1 MGKMSSKTNLLI
13 ITQKVD
19 QNDTLLGFM
28 HGWIREFANNFEKIT
43 VICLQKGEYSLPKNV
58 EVLSLGKELG
68 AYKIEYIFN
77 FYRYI
82 FLRRKQYDA
91 VFVHMNPE
99 YVLLGGIFW
108 RLWGKK
114 MVLWYNHTFGN
125 WKCRLAMKMVHTV
138 CHTSPYAFT
147 AGTKKSL
154 VMPAGTDTE
163 FFNFDGLKT
172 TKPSILYVG
181 RVAPVKDLMTLIR
194 AVKILEEQDIE
205 FTLNI
210 YGEALPKDLVYLEMI
225 KKEAGDLINK
235 GIINLKGGIP
245 NIKTPEIFAVSWVF
259 VNLTP
264 SGNYD
269 KTVLEAMACGSIP
282 IVSSRAFAEILP
294 ANLIFKEKDPIDLA
308 VRIKNIFTLTSS
320 AREKTGKEMR
330 NIVEN
335 RESLEKLTSKIVN
348 IFN

>member
-1 MGKMSSKTNLLI
+1 MSSKKNLLI

-28 HGWIREFANNFEKIT
+28 HGWIIEFAANFKKIT
-43 VICLQKGEYSLPKNV
+43 VICLQKGEYSLPSNV

-68 AYKIEYIFN
+68 AYKVEYIFN

-82 FLRRKQYDA
+82 FSRRKQYDA

-114 MVLWYNHTFGN
+114 IVLWYNHTFGN
-125 WKCRLAMKMVHTV
+125 WKCRFAMKIVNVV

-147 AGTKKSL
+147 ARTKKSL
-154 VMPAGTDTE
+154 QMPAGIPTE
-163 FFNFDGLKT
+163 IFKFGGLKT

-181 RVAPVKDLMTLIR
+181 RIAPVKDLATIIG
-194 AVKILEEQDIE
+194 AVKILHTEKID

-210 YGEALPKDLVYLEMI
+210 YGEALPRYKKYEEEI
-225 KKEAGDLINK
+225 KKEAHDLIDK
-235 GIINLKGGIP
+235 GLIFFKGSIP
-245 NIKTPEIFAVSWVF
+245 NRETPKVFSESWVF

-269 KTVLEAMACGSIP
+269 KTVLEAMACESIP
-282 IVSSRAFAEILP
+282 VASSRAFAEILP
-294 ANLIFKEKDPIDLA
+294 ANLIFKEKDPVDLA
-308 VRIKNIFTLTSS
+308 EKIKNILAFGVQD
-320 AREKTGKEMR
+320 REKIGKEMR
-330 NIVEN
+330 NTVEK
-335 RESLEKLTSKIVN
+335 RESLNKLTSKIVE

>member
-1 MGKMSSKTNLLI
+1 MKSWSIISDMGKMSSKTNLLI

-125 WKCRLAMKMVHTV
+125 WKCRLAMKIAHTV

-163 FFNFDGLKT
+163 FFKPVAVKT
-172 TKPSILYVG
+172 LRPSLLYVG
-181 RVAPVKDLMTLIR
+181 RIAPVKDLMTLIQ
-194 AVKILEEQDIE
+194 AANILYGEGIE
-205 FTLNI
+205 FNLNI
-210 YGEALPKDLVYLEMI
+210 YGEALPKDLSYLDVI
-225 KKEAGDLINK
+225 KKEARDLLKN
-235 GIINLKGGIP
+235 GIIYFHGGIP
-245 NIKTPEIFAVSWVF
+245 NKDTPKIFSESWVF
-259 VNLTP
+259 
-264 SGNYD
+264 
-269 KTVLEAMACGSIP
+269 
-282 IVSSRAFAEILP
+282 
-294 ANLIFKEKDPIDLA
+294 
-308 VRIKNIFTLTSS
+308 
-320 AREKTGKEMR
+320 
-330 NIVEN
+330 
-335 RESLEKLTSKIVN
+335 
-348 IFN
+348 